1 MKEGFQKKAKPG
13 TLKEMT
19 GKFSLKKQT
28 NIFWGYRRHQKQ
40 SKKKHLVKAFTTHMK
55 DKVLQFLLYK
65 KACISCHKKKK
76 FNREVSKGYKQA
88 ISRKGN
94 PND

>member
-65 KACISCHKKKK
+65 KACISCHKKKNLTEK
-76 FNREVSKGYKQA
+76 
-88 ISRKGN
+88 
-94 PND
+94 